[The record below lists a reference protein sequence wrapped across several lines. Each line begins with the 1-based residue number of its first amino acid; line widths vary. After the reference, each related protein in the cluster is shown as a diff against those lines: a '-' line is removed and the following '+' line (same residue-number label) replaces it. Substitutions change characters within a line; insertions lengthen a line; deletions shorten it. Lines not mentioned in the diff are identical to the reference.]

1 MHYIKTNKWRLW
13 ALLIVATATGVLL
26 LTSTMPKTSVAKGKM
41 RVVIDAGHGGKDPGN
56 LGTGRYKVTE
66 KTVALNVARQV
77 GDYIKNAYPDVEVL
91 YTRDTDVFVPLH
103 ERTKFANT
111 KNADLF
117 ISIHCDAFT
126 RESAKGC
133 GSYVMGAAK
142 TDANLRMAQRENQ
155 SILLED
161 DRDKNYG
168 DFDPNSPEGLIELS
182 LRQNAHIHQ
191 SLKFAKKVQD
201 QMRTRVGREDRGVKQ
216 APFWVISFTT
226 MPSILI
232 ELGFLTNKEEEDFLV
247 GTQGQEYISSAI
259 YRAFKEYKTELEN
272 VESTLNN
279 SSKPAGT
286 IPAAT
291 NQNTPAETTQP
302 IAAPV
307 ATGKNGVVFKV
318 QLLSSSKKLE
328 LKPENFDGLDS
339 VEEYR
344 DNEMYKYLWG
354 AADDYEAAKNLQK
367 TVRNTGYKGAFIVA
381 FDADKKR
388 IPLDE
393 AIKKSAAATKQTTP

>member
-1 MHYIKTNKWRLW
+1 MWLLCSTVL
-13 ALLIVATATGVLL
+13 ATGLLIAA
-26 LTSTMPKTSVAKGKM
+26 STMPKPRSGKALR

-66 KTVALNVARQV
+66 KTVALNVAKQV
-77 GDYIKNAYPDVEVL
+77 GDYIKTAFPDVEVL
-91 YTRDTDVFVPLH
+91 YTRNTDVFLPLH

-111 KNADLF
+111 KSADLF

-126 RESAKGC
+126 REGAKGC

-155 SILLED
+155 AILLED
-161 DRDKNYG
+161 DRDKHYG

-191 SLKFAKKVQD
+191 SLRFAKKVQD

-226 MPSILI
+226 MPSVLI

-247 GTQGQEYISSAI
+247 STQGQEYVSSAI
-259 YRAFKEYKTELEN
+259 YRAFKEYKTEIESLEATVGTSQTHETN
-272 VESTLNN
+272 TNAENPDP
-279 SSKPAGT
+279 KPAQT
-286 IPAAT
+286 ID
-291 NQNTPAETTQP
+291 
-302 IAAPV
+302 APV
-307 ATGKNGVVFKV
+307 TSGNSDVIFKV
-318 QLLSSSKKLE
+318 QLLSSSNPVA
-328 LKPENFDGLDS
+328 LKPENFNGLNN

-354 AADDYEAAKNLQK
+354 AADEYEAAKNMQK
-367 TVRNTGYKGAFIVA
+367 TVRETGYKGAFVVA
-381 FDADKKR
+381 FDADNKR

-393 AIKKSAAATKQTTP
+393 AIKKATGKTK